1 MIADPDDLLT
11 NTEHRDIV
19 ISVLNALD
27 SRVDIRLRA
36 AALMEVGVG
45 TLSGDEPGKWIG
57 ALLGLAMRICDDT
70 EETKAV
76 IDDFRKA
83 VRDAATK
90 G

>member
-1 MIADPDDLLT
+1 MIADPDDLLAD
-11 NTEHRDIV
+11 TEHRDII

-27 SRVDIRLRA
+27 NRVGSALRA
-36 AALMEVGVG
+36 RALMEIGTG
-45 TLSGDEPGKWIG
+45 TLASDEPGKWIG

-70 EETKAV
+70 EQTKAV